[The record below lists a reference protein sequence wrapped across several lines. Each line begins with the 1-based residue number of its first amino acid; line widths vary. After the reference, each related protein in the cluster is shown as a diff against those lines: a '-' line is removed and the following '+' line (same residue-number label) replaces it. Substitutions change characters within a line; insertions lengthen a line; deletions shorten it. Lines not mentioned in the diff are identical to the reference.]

1 MILFEDIIDNVEISD
16 EKKSASQAMSLEESN
31 AYDHF
36 DFAIKLT
43 VTKNNEILSDIDV

>member
-16 EKKSASQAMSLEESN
+16 EKKSASQSMSQEESN

-43 VTKNNEILSDIDV
+43 VTKSNEILSDIDV